1 MSSSVTSK
9 DKVKTIQLSL
19 HGIGYSLY
27 SNNERF
33 ITFANEFLA
42 DFPTIMDEPS
52 KIVARLSCRRHPSN
66 MRDHPLNV
74 QYGRRVWSVDEKM
87 LFSDPY
93 EFPGL
98 EIEIDW
104 PSKELNIVG
113 YLNTTSVRQRI
124 LTRLGGRSLRTYT
137 LLIYY
142 LVYFPLIKYLE
153 QARGWGL
160 LHAGAISSE
169 KGAMIFS
176 GMPGSGKSSFI
187 FKALQDPALRIVSD
201 NLVFHDGRSIYAFPE
216 PIHVNMDNQQSYS
229 DPPEEYISPTGRTFS
244 HDRQDYSIDPAFRA
258 WKAQPHTLIFIGLS
272 NESRLKALSHQQAMR
287 RLLSNNAVAKEVIAY
302 QQFGSILDLISPH
315 KIGQVQILNLLNNL
329 VNSLTC
335 FELQVKRE
343 TDPQKLG
350 DIVMEQLSLL
360 NF

>member
-1 MSSSVTSK
+1 MGSDGTSE
-9 DKVKTIQLSL
+9 DKMKTIHLSL
-19 HGIGYSLY
+19 HGIGYSLF
-27 SNNERF
+27 SDNERF

-52 KIVARLSCRRHPSN
+52 KIGARLSCSRYPSN
-66 MRDHPLNV
+66 IRDHPLYV
-74 QYGRRVWSVDEKM
+74 QHGRRVWSVDEKI

-104 PSKELNIVG
+104 QPKELNIAG
-113 YLNTTSVRQRI
+113 YLNTTSVCKRI
-124 LTRLGGRSLRTYT
+124 LTRLRGSSLRVYI

-153 QARGWGL
+153 QVRGWGL

-176 GMPGSGKSSFI
+176 GMPGSGKSNFI
-187 FKALQDPALRIVSD
+187 FTAIQDPALRIVSD
-201 NLVFHDGRSIYAFPE
+201 NLILHDGRSIYAFPE
-216 PIHVNMDNQQSYS
+216 PVHVNVDHQQSNTDS
-229 DPPEEYISPTGRTFS
+229 PEAIILPTGRTFS
-244 HDRQDYSIDPAFRA
+244 HGRQDYSIDPAFRA
-258 WKAQPHTLIFIGLS
+258 WKAQPHSLIFIGLS
-272 NESRLKALSHQQAMR
+272 NESRLKALSHQQAIR
-287 RLLSNNAVAKEVIAY
+287 RLLSNNAVAKEVVAY

-315 KIGQVQILNLLNNL
+315 KIGQAQILNLLENL

-335 FELQVKRE
+335 FELRVKYE
-343 TDPQKLG
+343 TDPQKLS
-350 DIVMEQLSLL
+350 DIVMEQLTLL